1 MIKKCG
7 IIYFDTTDKKYLL
20 VYGKKSGKWGFPKGH
35 QENNE
40 TEEDTAIRE
49 LYEETGIKINQSNLT
64 NKLRFKNNIY
74 FNVITNEKPPIKI
87 QDTYEILKVAWFSFY
102 EILCIPKDN
111 LNFGLKSWLNHFTDI
126 QSNLKMPRFINFE
139 NFNSNIYKIS

>member
-40 TEEDTAIRE
+40 TVEDTAIRE

-64 NKLRFKNNIY
+64 NKLRFKNY
-74 FNVITNEKPPIKI
+74 
-87 QDTYEILKVAWFSFY
+87 Y
-102 EILCIPKDN
+102 
-111 LNFGLKSWLNHFTDI
+111 
-126 QSNLKMPRFINFE
+126 
-139 NFNSNIYKIS
+139 ISQNTH